1 MAEISETSREN
12 ARVLPA
18 GKAMSAPATMD
29 WFLREVLPL
38 EAMLLQFLRHNWR
51 DSADIEDLLHDVYV
65 RVYEAALKQVPD
77 RAKPFVFTTA
87 RNLLISRVRTRHVVP
102 IEAVA
107 DLDALGVA
115 IDTPGPDR
123 SAIARDELRRLRD
136 AIDRLPPHCRAVV
149 IMRRIDDLSRG
160 EIATRLSLTEGTV
173 SVYLTEGMYALA
185 DLLNGELPDPRRHP

>member
-1 MAEISETSREN
+1 MAETSEISHESVC
-12 ARVLPA
+12 ALPA
-18 GKAMSAPATMD
+18 SAAMSAPAPMD

-38 EAMLLQFLRHNWR
+38 ETMLLQFLRHNWR

-65 RVYEAALKQVPD
+65 RVYEAALKQIPD

-87 RNLLISRVRTRHVVP
+87 RNMLISRVRTRHVVP

-115 IDTPGPDR
+115 IDMPGPDR

-136 AIDRLPPHCRAVV
+136 AIDRLPPHCRDVV
-149 IMRRIDDLSRG
+149 VMRRIDDLSRG
-160 EIATRLSLTEGTV
+160 EIAMRLGLTEGTV
-173 SVYLTEGMYALA
+173 SVYLTEGMYTLA
-185 DLLNGELPDPRRHP
+185 DLLHGEPPDPRRRP

>member
-1 MAEISETSREN
+1 MAEKSETGREY
-12 ARVLPA
+12 APSL
-18 GKAMSAPATMD
+18 GMSAPEVME

-38 EAMLLQFLRHNWR
+38 EGILIQFLRHNWR

-65 RVYEAALKQVPD
+65 RVYEVALRQIPEKP
-77 RAKPFVFTTA
+77 KPFVFTTA
-87 RNLLISRVRTRHVVP
+87 RNLLISRVRTRNVVP

-136 AIDRLPPHCRAVV
+136 AIDRLPPHCRNVV
-149 IMRRIDDLSRG
+149 IMRRIEDLSRS
-160 EIATRLSLTEGTV
+160 EIAVRLGLTEGTV
-173 SVYLTEGMYALA
+173 SVYLSEGMYALA
-185 DLLNGELPDPRRHP
+185 DILNGEPADPRRIP